1 MRIGL
6 LSDTH
11 VPYRAPE
18 IPASVLH
25 ALSGVDLILHA
36 GDVDEPWA
44 LEALRTVAPV
54 CAVRGNYHLLERS
67 NAGAS
72 LPKSVEL
79 EREGFRIAL
88 DHGHRLGITTF
99 FWKAVTLLRNLA
111 GRWEFAAYDGAIAR
125 SLLARFPQADVIVFG
140 HTHRFYQAWWG
151 ETLLINPGAALP
163 TAYFNA
169 PFVPSIVHLL
179 LEVGQRP
186 EVQRIFLSPLSGAA
200 LSGVALSGDLTDDY

>member
-18 IPASVLH
+18 IPASVLR

-44 LEALRTVAPV
+44 LEPLKAVAPV
-54 CAVRGNYHLLERS
+54 YAVRGNYHLLERS
-67 NAGAS
+67 DAGAS
-72 LPKSVEL
+72 LPESVEL
-79 EREGFRIAL
+79 EREGFCIAL
-88 DHGHRLGITTF
+88 DHGHRIGSMSF
-99 FWKAVTLLRNLA
+99 FWKAVTLLRNLV
-111 GRWEFAAYDGAIAR
+111 GYWEFAAYDAAIAR
-125 SLLARFPQADVIVFG
+125 SLLARFPRAHVIVFG

-169 PFVPSIVHLL
+169 PFVPSIAHLV
-179 LEVGQRP
+179 LEVGQPP
-186 EVQRIFLSPLSGAA
+186 EVQRVLLRP
-200 LSGVALSGDLTDDY
+200 